1 MPVNIGPK
9 IGIDGEAKFRK
20 ELGDIIQQAKTLAS
34 EMKVVTSSFDAN
46 DQSQK
51 KLSAQ
56 ASVLNKQIELQ
67 KTRIEQLRQAVT
79 ESSSKFG
86 EADYNTQRWKQAVA
100 DATSE
105 LNRMK
110 QQLGALDDAMES
122 GSSATDRL
130 TKTIESQKREIEDL
144 KHQYSDAVL
153 EYGKT
158 SSEAEDLRKKI
169 NSLSR
174 ELKNNEK
181 SFDDAQFGVKGFKDG
196 LDDAGK
202 SGLTFG
208 DIVKGN
214 IISDAIISGVKE
226 LASAFV
232 ELGKQSIQNA
242 ADIKAEASQFEQT
255 FGDMGDEAS
264 AAIKRVADSSGILET
279 RLKSTG
285 TQMYAFARST
295 GGDAATS
302 MDIMERALQV
312 AADSAAYY
320 DHSLEETTESLQSF
334 LKGNYENDAALGLS
348 ATETTR
354 NAAAMDLFG
363 KEFNDLSE
371 IQKQETLLKMVEDSQ
386 KLSGAMGQAS
396 READGWENVMG
407 NLQEAWRQFTGNLG
421 STFLPAVTDAVKQ
434 MSGLLSGE
442 LSFESFIEGIV
453 SQAPDVAAALVE
465 MLTGAIDGLR
475 DSLDV
480 VIPAAFDLVQT
491 LIQSMIDAVPSV
503 VSLLSEFVIQ
513 LADGISE
520 NADEIANSAVDLV
533 EELATGIV
541 SNLPYIALAIVKA
554 MYSVRFAII
563 KAIPDLIMAA
573 LNVVG
578 EYLSTA
584 ADFIWPYLEPALQS
598 IGGFFSEW
606 GTQIGEWWNN
616 LWASF
621 GQWLGD
627 AWQNIYNTV
636 IGWWNNVV
644 SFFTETIPAWIASI
658 GEWFQQLPY
667 NIGYA
672 LGQAIGSVI
681 KFGQDA
687 WNWVTTELPKIITG
701 IIEWFQQ
708 LPGRI
713 WKWLLDTIDR
723 IKQWGSQT
731 YTSMT
736 TAAKN
741 AFNGV
746 VDWFKQLPGRIWSWL
761 TSVIDKVKSWG
772 SNLVKT
778 GTDAAKNT
786 FNNIIDWFKKLPG
799 KILDIGKS
807 IVEGLWNGIT
817 SMGDWLWGN
826 VTGFFGGLVDGIKNT
841 LGIHSPSRVMRD
853 EVGKM
858 LPAGAVLGV
867 RDAMPKAIR
876 QVDGMFSGLVSAMSP
891 VSARV
896 SPAGASG
903 GINYGG
909 ISIVVNAA
917 PGMDENALV
926 RRMEQ
931 RLAEATRRK
940 EAVWG

>member
-1 MPVNIGPK
+1 MPVNIGPR
-9 IGIDGEAKFRK
+9 IGIDGEAQFRK
-20 ELGDIIQQAKTLAS
+20 ELNNIIQQAKTLSS
-34 EMKVVTSSFDAN
+34 EMKAVTSAFDDN
-46 DQSQK
+46 DRSQE

-67 KTRIEQLRQAVT
+67 KTRVEQLRQGLAQST
-79 ESSSKFG
+79 AKFG
-86 EADYNTQRWKQAVA
+86 EADSKTQKWAQAVNEATA
-100 DATSE
+100 D
-105 LNRMK
+105 LNKMK
-110 QQLGALDDAMES
+110 RQLSGLDD
-122 GSSATDRL
+122 DV
-130 TKTIESQKREIEDL
+130 EDA
-144 KHQYSDAVL
+144 SD
-153 EYGKT
+153 
-158 SSEAEDLRKKI
+158 
-169 NSLSR
+169 
-174 ELKNNEK
+174 
-181 SFDDAQFGVKGFKDG
+181 SFDDMSDSM
-196 LDDAGK
+196 DNAGE
-202 SGLTFG
+202 SGLSFG

-279 RLKSTG
+279 RLKGTG
-285 TQMYAFARST
+285 TQLYAFARST

-320 DHSLEETTESLQSF
+320 DRSLEETTESLQSF

-363 KEFNDLSE
+363 EKFNDLSE

-407 NLQEAWRQFTGNLG
+407 NLQESWRQFTGNLG
-421 STFLPAVTDAVKQ
+421 ATFLPAVTDAVKQ

-480 VIPAAFDLVQT
+480 VIPAAFDLVKT

-606 GTQIGEWWNN
+606 GTQIGEWWNS

-658 GEWFQQLPY
+658 GQWFQNLPY

-713 WKWLLDTIDR
+713 WEWLLDTIDR

-772 SNLVKT
+772 SNLIKT

-799 KILDIGKS
+799 QILDIGKS

-826 VTGFFGGLVDGIKNT
+826 VTGLFGGLVDGIKNT

-876 QVDGMFSGLVSAMSP
+876 QVDGMFNGLVSAMSP

-896 SPAGASG
+896 SPAGTSG

-940 EAVWG
+940 EAVWE

>member
-9 IGIDGEAKFRK
+9 IGIDGEAQFRK
-20 ELGDIIQQAKTLAS
+20 ELNNIIQQAKTLSS
-34 EMKVVTSSFDAN
+34 EMKAVTSTFDAN
-46 DQSQK
+46 DRSQE

-67 KTRIEQLRQAVT
+67 KTRIEQLRQGLAQST
-79 ESSSKFG
+79 IKFG
-86 EADYNTQRWKQAVA
+86 EADSKTQKWAQAVNEATA
-100 DATSE
+100 D
-105 LNRMK
+105 LNKMK
-110 QQLGALDDAMES
+110 RQLSGLDGD
-122 GSSATDRL
+122 
-130 TKTIESQKREIEDL
+130 IEDT
-144 KHQYSDAVL
+144 SD
-153 EYGKT
+153 
-158 SSEAEDLRKKI
+158 
-169 NSLSR
+169 
-174 ELKNNEK
+174 
-181 SFDDAQFGVKGFKDG
+181 SFDDMSDS
-196 LDDAGK
+196 LDNAGK
-202 SGLTFG
+202 SGLSFG

-226 LASAFV
+226 LASAFID
-232 ELGKQSIQNA
+232 LGKKTIQNA

-264 AAIKRVADSSGILET
+264 AAIERVADSSGILET
-279 RLKSTG
+279 RLQSTG

-320 DHSLEETTESLQSF
+320 DRSLEETTESLQSF

-363 KEFNDLSE
+363 KKFNDLSE

-407 NLQEAWRQFTGNLG
+407 NLQESWRQFTGNLG

-453 SQAPDVAAALVE
+453 SQVPDVAAALVE

-480 VIPAAFDLVQT
+480 VVPAAFDLAQT

-503 VSLLSEFVIQ
+503 TSLLSEFIIQ
-513 LADGISE
+513 LVNGISE
-520 NADEIANSAVDLV
+520 NADKIASSAVDLV
-533 EELATGIV
+533 EGLATGIV
-541 SNLPYIALAIVKA
+541 SNLPYIALALVKA
-554 MYSVRFAII
+554 MYSVRLAII
-563 KAIPDLIMAA
+563 KAVPDLIMAIF
-573 LNVVG
+573 NVIG

-584 ADFIWPYLEPALQS
+584 AEFVWPYLEPALQS

-606 GTQIGEWWNN
+606 GTQIGEWWNS

-658 GEWFQQLPY
+658 GQWFQNLPY

-713 WKWLLDTIDR
+713 WEWLLDTIDR

-731 YTSMT
+731 YTSMI

-772 SNLVKT
+772 SNLIKT

-799 KILDIGKS
+799 QILDIGKS

-826 VTGFFGGLVDGIKNT
+826 VTGFFDGLVGGIKNT

-867 RDAMPKAIR
+867 RDAMPKAVR
-876 QVDGMFSGLVSAMSP
+876 QIDSMFSDLVGTVSQRNFSSNSAA
-891 VSARV
+891 VSGN
-896 SPAGASG
+896 SINYNG
-903 GINYGG
+903 GIN
-909 ISIVVNAA
+909 ISVQAA
-917 PGMDENALV
+917 PGMDINSLV
-926 RRMEQ
+926 SEIER
-931 RLAEATRRK
+931 RLAAATARR
-940 EAVWG
+940 EAVW